1 MLASAYFWVWE
12 NVGKRFGAVSGE
24 AMFAGAVCCLLLLS
38 WSLSSNS
45 VLAVACG
52 CLLGHV
58 FAPCSMELILN
69 LNSSWLYCLLLLAL
83 VCFSFFGLFR
93 LALAALAAC
102 AFRSIATQVC

>member
-12 NVGKRFGAVSGE
+12 NVGKRFGAVSRE

-58 FAPCSMELILN
+58 FAPCSMELIL
-69 LNSSWLYCLLLLAL
+69 YCLLLAFA
-83 VCFSFFGLFR
+83 CFCLLS
-93 LALAALAAC
+93 LALASSAAW
-102 AFRSIATQVC
+102 RMWQNY

>member
-69 LNSSWLYCLLLLAL
+69 LNSSWLHCLLLHA
-83 VCFSFFGLFR
+83 FARFR
-93 LALAALAAC
+93 LLWLLRLRGAC
-102 AFRSIATQVC
+102 GRITDD

>member
-1 MLASAYFWVWE
+1 MLASAYFWFWE

-45 VLAVACG
+45 VLAVARG

-69 LNSSWLYCLLLLAL
+69 LNSSWLYCLLLAFA
-83 VCFSFFGLFR
+83 CFCLLS
-93 LALAALAAC
+93 LALAALKHALSVPLLLRFLA
-102 AFRSIATQVC
+102 VV

>member
-52 CLLGHV
+52 SLLGHV

-69 LNSSWLYCLLLLAL
+69 LNSSWLYCLLLAFA
-83 VCFSFFGLFR
+83 CFR
-93 LALAALAAC
+93 LLWLLRPRGAC
-102 AFRSIATQVC
+102 GRITDD